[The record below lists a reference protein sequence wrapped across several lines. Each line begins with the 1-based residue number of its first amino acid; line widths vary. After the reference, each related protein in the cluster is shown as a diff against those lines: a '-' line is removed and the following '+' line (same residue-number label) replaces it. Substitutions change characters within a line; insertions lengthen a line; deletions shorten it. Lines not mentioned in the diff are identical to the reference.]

1 MRLFPTIK
9 NRMGRPLDEERLKLG
24 CQEKLPQQ
32 EVALAY
38 LFGSYAK
45 GGAHRFSDIDI
56 AILFDPNLPQQDYL
70 NRELELIQI
79 FQDLVEDEA
88 VDLTILNLAPPDLR
102 YRILREGL
110 LLFSSLENLRV
121 NFEICTTEDY
131 FDVQLYLRT
140 YGQEL
145 FRQIKEKGLYEDKEK
160 RMVDRGLIE
169 RQLTLL
175 RDYVSKLRELQSYS
189 LEEFSTDFKIQA
201 SVERFLQL
209 AIECCLNIGNTLIS
223 QKGLRRPDELAS
235 IAGILAGSEIIP
247 PEFAE
252 RFSEMIKFRNRLVHI
267 YWDLD
272 RKKIYQILQSDLGDF
287 DTFARAIVE
296 YLERENI
303 PDSQKDRRSS

>member
-1 MRLFPTIK
+1 MRLLPTIK
-9 NRMGRPLDEERLKLG
+9 NRMGRPLDLESLRMA
-24 CQEKLPQQ
+24 CQQKLPQQ

-45 GGAHRFSDIDI
+45 GGAYKFSDIDI
-56 AILFDPNLPQQDYL
+56 AILFNPNLSQQDYL

-88 VDLTILNLAPPDLR
+88 VDLTILNVVPADLR
-102 YRILREGL
+102 YRILKEGL
-110 LLFSSLENLRV
+110 VLFSSLENLRV
-121 NFEICTTEDY
+121 NFEIHTAEDY
-131 FDVQLYLRT
+131 FDVQPYLRT

-160 RMVDRGLIE
+160 RMVDRDLIE

-223 QKGLRRPDELAS
+223 QTGLRRPDELAS
-235 IAGILAGSEIIP
+235 IAGILAGSGIVP
-247 PEFAE
+247 QEFAAK
-252 RFSEMIKFRNRLVHI
+252 FSEMIKFRNRLVHI

-272 RKKIYQILQSDLGDF
+272 RKKIYQILRSDLGDF
-287 DTFARAIVE
+287 DTFAQAIVE
-296 YLERENI
+296 YLEREKSR
-303 PDSQKDRRSS
+303 D

>member
-1 MRLFPTIK
+1 MRLLPTIK
-9 NRMGRPLDEERLKLG
+9 NRMGRSLDLESLRMACE
-24 CQEKLPQQ
+24 EKLPQQ

-45 GGAHRFSDIDI
+45 GEAHKFSDIDI
-56 AILFDPNLPQQDYL
+56 ALLFDLNLSQQDYL

-88 VDLTILNLAPPDLR
+88 VDLTILNVVPADLR
-102 YRILREGL
+102 YRILKEGL
-110 LLFSSLENLRV
+110 VLFSSLENLRV
-121 NFEICTTEDY
+121 NFEIHTAEDY
-131 FDVQLYLRT
+131 FDVQPYLRT

-160 RMVDRGLIE
+160 RMVDRDLIE

-223 QKGLRRPDELAS
+223 QKGLRRPDELAWKS
-235 IAGILAGSEIIP
+235 
-247 PEFAE
+247 
-252 RFSEMIKFRNRLVHI
+252 V
-267 YWDLD
+267 
-272 RKKIYQILQSDLGDF
+272 
-287 DTFARAIVE
+287 V
-296 YLERENI
+296 
-303 PDSQKDRRSS
+303 